1 MSERVSR
8 RDALKK
14 VSLTV
19 LAGGLGGFG
28 ALGCGKKDLTCTD
41 VAGLSADEAS
51 ARTTL
56 GYGDKS
62 PDAAKNC
69 ANCLQY
75 TAGQPNACGA
85 CKVMKGPIHPAGYC
99 KVWAQKPA

>member
-56 GYGDKS
+56 GYAQS
-62 PDAAKNC
+62 RRTP
-69 ANCLQY
+69 QR
-75 TAGQPNACGA
+75 TAPTACSTRRA
-85 CKVMKGPIHPAGYC
+85 SRTRVAPARS
-99 KVWAQKPA
+99 